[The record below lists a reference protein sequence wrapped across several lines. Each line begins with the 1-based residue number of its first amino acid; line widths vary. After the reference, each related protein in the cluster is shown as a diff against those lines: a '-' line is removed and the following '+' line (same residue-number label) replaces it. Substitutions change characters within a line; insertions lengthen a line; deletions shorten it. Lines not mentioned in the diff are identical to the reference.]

1 MLPDKPKPA
10 EKDDDA
16 RLWDMVSNARLLVL
30 LAAGRRRSDLAS
42 DPQFRLAVERL
53 IEIVGEAARKV
64 SREGQRAH
72 PHIPWQKIVQQRHVI
87 SHDYDDLDYHAIW
100 RVVTIHIPALIPQ
113 LEAILPEPPADPLPE
128 TESQ

>member
-1 MLPDKPKPA
+1 MPP

-16 RLWDMVSNARLLVL
+16 RIWDMYENATLVVE
-30 LAAGRRRSDLAS
+30 LADGHRQADLAS
-42 DPQFRLAVERL
+42 DQQFRLAMERL

-64 SREGQRAH
+64 SREGQLAH
-72 PHIPWQKIVQQRHVI
+72 PQIPWQKIVQQRHII

-113 LEAILPEPPADPLPE
+113 LEAIVPQPPEDPLPE
-128 TESQ
+128 IENQ